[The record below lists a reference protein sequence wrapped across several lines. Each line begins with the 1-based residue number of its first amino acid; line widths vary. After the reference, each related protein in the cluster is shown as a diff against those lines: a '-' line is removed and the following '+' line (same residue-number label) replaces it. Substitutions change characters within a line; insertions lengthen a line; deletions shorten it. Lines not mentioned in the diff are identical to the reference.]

1 MTRDRF
7 FTVRWN
13 NWLTLAFG
21 LPAFGYAVFALSAS
35 VMSDFTRFLAM
46 VIIGIVY

>member
-1 MTRDRF
+1 MTRGRF
-7 FTVRWN
+7 LTVRWN

-21 LPAFGYAVFALSAS
+21 LPALGYAIFALSAS
-35 VMSDFTRFLAM
+35 VVSDFASFLGM